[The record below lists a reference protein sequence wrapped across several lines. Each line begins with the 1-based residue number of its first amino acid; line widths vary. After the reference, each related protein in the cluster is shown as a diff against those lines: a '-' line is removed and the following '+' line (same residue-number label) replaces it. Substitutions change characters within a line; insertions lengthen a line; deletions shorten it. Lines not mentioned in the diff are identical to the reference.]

1 MNGLG
6 SGARKAENEEMD
18 IDKKRNFVNL
28 INKFDYFTHFLNLL
42 STPNRIRPL

>member
-18 IDKKRNFVNL
+18 IDKKWAPSIESTKSIIIFQISL
-28 INKFDYFTHFLNLL
+28 IYCLQ
-42 STPNRIRPL
+42 